1 MLAVMAVAIAMTT
14 VFTNENVVE
23 TDTDSGVAPIHFNRE
38 YLTTFLILIL
48 DQQLCHIFSRRKN
61 EFSRIID

>member
-14 VFTNENVVE
+14 VFTNENVAE

-38 YLTTFLILIL
+38 YLTTFLIL
-48 DQQLCHIFSRRKN
+48 DQQLCHIFLRRKN